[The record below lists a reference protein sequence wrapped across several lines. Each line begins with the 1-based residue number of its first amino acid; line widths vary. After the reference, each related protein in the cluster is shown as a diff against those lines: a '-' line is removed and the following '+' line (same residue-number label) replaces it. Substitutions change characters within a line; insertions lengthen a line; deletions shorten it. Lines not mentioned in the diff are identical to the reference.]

1 MNPAK
6 MNPLEFDSQDGP
18 CVWALGGGKGGVG
31 KSMIT
36 ANLAIA
42 LARRGRRCIA
52 LDADLGGGNLHTI
65 LGVRKPHR
73 TLSDFLNR
81 EVSSLSDVLCET
93 SIPNLSLV
101 SGSRAFLEMANPKH
115 SQKERLLRQIRTLDA
130 DDLLLDLSAG
140 SAFNVLDFFLEARR
154 GIVVVVPEPTSL
166 ENAYHFLKAAFFRSL
181 SRATRE
187 PQVRHVVE
195 QVMKERDRLD
205 VHSPRE
211 LIARVAALDRVAGR
225 ALEDQ
230 ARTFQPLLIV
240 NQARTPDHRRMG
252 DDIALACREY
262 LGTDVEYLGAVARD
276 EQVHAAV
283 SQRRPAL
290 ELHPYCSFSR
300 DVEALAARLL
310 DVEAPDLAESDE
322 LRRAY
327 LHKREVFG
335 EESLATHGLLSEG
348 ERRTQLARF
357 ESSYAERMSRASQQR
372 TSAPA
377 QPEPA
382 LPPPDLEQP
391 GGYLK
396 RCRELLGLTL
406 RNAYERTRLSTLEA
420 IESEA
425 WDALP
430 PEPYLSRHVVA
441 YARALGVRDVE
452 AVAAS
457 MLRRSRLPRGQAAAS
472 VEAGAKAR

>member
-1 MNPAK
+1 MNPVRTNQLDGEK
-6 MNPLEFDSQDGP
+6 QTGP

-42 LARRGRRCIA
+42 LARRGRRVVA
-52 LDADLGGGNLHTI
+52 VDADLGGGNLHTI

-81 EVSSLSDVLCET
+81 EVTSLSDVLCET
-93 SIPNLSLV
+93 SVRNLSLV

-115 SQKERLLRQIRTLDA
+115 SQKERLLRQIRTLET

-154 GIVVVVPEPTSL
+154 GIVVVIPEPTSL

-181 SRATRE
+181 SRAARE

-195 QVMKERDRLD
+195 QVMKERERFD

-211 LIARVAALDRVAGR
+211 LIARVVAVDRTAGR

-240 NQARTPDHRRMG
+240 NQARTPDQRRMG
-252 DDIALACREY
+252 SDIALACREY
-262 LGTDVEYLGAVARD
+262 LGAEVEYLGAVARD
-276 EQVHAAV
+276 EIVHQAV
-283 SQRRPAL
+283 SQRQPVL
-290 ELHPYCSFSR
+290 ELHPYCAFAR

-310 DVEAPDLAESDE
+310 DVEVPDPAQADE
-322 LRRAY
+322 LSRHYRKRRE
-327 LHKREVFG
+327 LFG
-335 EESLATHGLLSEG
+335 EESLATHGLLSEE
-348 ERRTQLARF
+348 ERSAQLARLD
-357 ESSYAERMSRASQQR
+357 SRYAERMSRASLQR
-372 TSAPA
+372 NRVHA
-377 QPEPA
+377 QPEPE
-382 LPPPDLEQP
+382 LPPLDLEQP
-391 GGYLK
+391 GAYLQ
-396 RCRELLGLTL
+396 RCREFLGLSL
-406 RNAYERTRLSTLEA
+406 RNVYERTRLGTLEA
-420 IESEA
+420 IEREA
-425 WDALP
+425 FELLP
-430 PEPYLSRHVVA
+430 PEPYLSRHVVE

-457 MLRRSRLPRGQAAAS
+457 LVRRARAARAPS
-472 VEAGAKAR
+472 AGEVAAK

>member
-1 MNPAK
+1 
-6 MNPLEFDSQDGP
+6 MNPLQTNPLESEPLNGP

-52 LDADLGGGNLHTI
+52 VDADLGGGNLHTI

-81 EVSSLSDVLCET
+81 EVPSLADVLCET
-93 SIPNLSLV
+93 SIRNLSLV

-115 SQKERLLRQIRTLDA
+115 SQKERLLRQIRTLEA

-211 LIARVAALDRVAGR
+211 LIARVVALDRTAGR

-230 ARTFQPLLIV
+230 ARAFQPLLIV

-252 DDIALACREY
+252 HDIALACREY
-262 LGTDVEYLGAVARD
+262 LGTEVEYLGAVARD
-276 EQVHAAV
+276 EIVHQAV
-283 SQRRPAL
+283 SQRQPVL
-290 ELHPYCSFSR
+290 ELHPYCAFAR

-310 DVEAPDLAESDE
+310 DAEAPDPAKADE
-322 LRRAY
+322 LSRSYRQRRE
-327 LHKREVFG
+327 LFG
-335 EESLATHGLLSEG
+335 EESLATHGLLSEE
-348 ERRTQLARF
+348 ERSAQLARL
-357 ESSYAERMSRASQQR
+357 ESRYEERMSRATLPR
-372 TSAPA
+372 THAPA
-377 QPEPA
+377 QPEVA
-382 LPPPDLEQP
+382 LPPLDLEQP
-391 GGYLK
+391 GAYLR

-406 RNAYERTRLSTLEA
+406 RNVYERTRLGTLEA
-420 IESEA
+420 IEREA
-425 WDALP
+425 FEILP
-430 PEPYLSRHVVA
+430 PEPYLSRHVFE
-441 YARALGVRDVE
+441 YARALGVRDAE
-452 AVAAS
+452 AIAAS
-457 MLRRSRLPRGQAAAS
+457 LVRRARLARAQAPRPGDTAA
-472 VEAGAKAR
+472 R

>member
-1 MNPAK
+1 M
-6 MNPLEFDSQDGP
+6 
-18 CVWALGGGKGGVG
+18 
-31 KSMIT
+31 
-36 ANLAIA
+36 
-42 LARRGRRCIA
+42 
-52 LDADLGGGNLHTI
+52 
-65 LGVRKPHR
+65 
-73 TLSDFLNR
+73 
-81 EVSSLSDVLCET
+81 LCET

-195 QVMKERDRLD
+195 QVMKERERLD

-211 LIARVAALDRVAGR
+211 LIARVAALDRTAGR

-230 ARTFQPLLIV
+230 ARAFQPLLIV

-252 DDIALACREY
+252 NDIALACREY
-262 LGTDVEYLGAVARD
+262 LGTEVEYLGAVARD
-276 EQVHAAV
+276 EQVHAALN
-283 SQRRPAL
+283 QRRPVL

-322 LRRAY
+322 LRRTY
-327 LHKREVFG
+327 LHRREVFG

-348 ERRTQLARF
+348 ERRTQLERF
-357 ESSYAERMSRASQQR
+357 ESRYAERMSRANQQR
-372 TSAPA
+372 NERPRAAGAAP
-377 QPEPA
+377 
-382 LPPPDLEQP
+382 
-391 GGYLK
+391 
-396 RCRELLGLTL
+396 
-406 RNAYERTRLSTLEA
+406 
-420 IESEA
+420 
-425 WDALP
+425 
-430 PEPYLSRHVVA
+430 
-441 YARALGVRDVE
+441 
-452 AVAAS
+452 
-457 MLRRSRLPRGQAAAS
+457 SRLRTSSSPAAT
-472 VEAGAKAR
+472 